1 MKRKYPYSRQYL
13 DNKDISTVIKTLKSD
28 VITRGKKVI
37 EFENK
42 VSKFCKAKYAV
53 AVNSATSALHISCL
67 ALGVKKDDLVWT
79 VPNTFV
85 ASANAALYCGAKI
98 DFVDIE
104 WETGNIDLNKL
115 ENKLKNSNNKPKIII
130 PVHFSG
136 QPTDQEKIFRLSR
149 KYKFKILE
157 DASHAIGASYEKHKV
172 GSCKYS
178 DITVFSFHP
187 VKIITTGEG
196 GMALTNNKKIFTKI
210 KRLSSHGITRDKN
223 LMIKRS
229 KTEIWNYQQI
239 ELGFNYR
246 MTDIQAALGLSQFK
260 RLNKYVKKRN
270 RIAKF
275 YYDNL
280 KNLDIQLPYVNKNV
294 YSSYHLYPIRI
305 KKNIIKKTQKKVF
318 ELLLKKKIL
327 ANLLYAP
334 IHRHPFY
341 EKIGFKE
348 NDFPESEK
356 FHKDVVCIP
365 MYPKLTH
372 EQLKTIV
379 RSIKKIL
386 IQSE

>member
-67 ALGVKKDDLVWT
+67 ALGLKKDDLVWT
-79 VPNTFV
+79 VPNTFA

-157 DASHAIGASYEKHKV
+157 DASHSIGARRNNNKV
-172 GSCKYS
+172 GNCRWS
-178 DITVFSFHP
+178 DITIFSFHP

-196 GMALTNNKKIFTKI
+196 GMALSNNKKLYEKLKLF
-210 KRLSSHGITRDKN
+210 RNHGVTRDPS
-223 LMIKRS
+223 LMKKKINS
-229 KTEIWNYQQI
+229 KWYYEQIDLGYNYWI
-239 ELGFNYR
+239 SDINASLGV
-246 MTDIQAALGLSQFK
+246 TQLKKI
-260 RLNKYVKKRN
+260 NKFVKKRN
-270 RIAKF
+270 DIAKK
-275 YYDNL
+275 YNRSLQNL
-280 KNLDIQLPYVNKNV
+280 PIHLPKIKKGNL
-294 YSSYHLYPIRI
+294 STYHLYVI
-305 KKNIIKKTQKKVF
+305 KLKNSNVKHYNDIFRK
-318 ELLLKKKIL
+318 LLKKGIDV
-327 ANLLYAP
+327 NLHYLP
-334 IHRHPFY
+334 VHLHPY
-341 EKIGFKE
+341 YKKLGFKSG
-348 NDFPESEK
+348 DYPVAEK
-356 FHKDVVCIP
+356 HAKSAISLPIYFG
-365 MYPKLTH
+365 
-372 EQLKTIV
+372 LKKEELSYIINTV
-379 RSIKKIL
+379 KKI
-386 IQSE
+386 IY